1 MALIK
6 MPNLTNLAVIAING
20 AYNLDLKFNTYF
32 VLCINNDEC
41 DNDKA
46 AHPWCDGYST
56 SINAYGV

>member
-6 MPNLTNLAVIAING
+6 MPNSTNLAVIAING

-41 DNDKA
+41 DNDKF
-46 AHPWCDGYST
+46 S
-56 SINAYGV
+56 SLLSNSNFFS